1 MPFLSLVKAFG
12 FRAKFFLIAALAALA
27 VAMSV
32 AQVVM
37 ERVAMIQATRAQTEA
52 LAGVNLAQQYL
63 QALQAHKSLLVSAE
77 GADASA
83 GLPAARERIESTH
96 AALLSWHVAEHR
108 GGVLEDAWRSVEEQA
123 GAMAGALPEHFSG
136 RKAAQALH
144 GHGMHSDT
152 VLAYL
157 AAISDRYGLVPDRDI
172 YTHHLAHML
181 VVAGPSLGEQLSR
194 AGFLVERSVRE
205 GFLSD
210 RDRSA
215 IVGSV
220 SIAGDL
226 ARQLSRELARL
237 PDSLADGNLKGVSGE
252 LSASFELAQIVAFG
266 LTLQN
271 ATYSADEASS
281 AFRTPAEAL
290 RTLET
295 RLGVALSEVLAS
307 RLASNYQALWLT
319 CIASLVPLLLAVYGF
334 FVVYQALTDAISAIR
349 ADANRLATG
358 DLTVVFQVDS
368 RDEFRDIA
376 DTMNHVTRA
385 FRQLIER
392 LVDSAH
398 ALTSA
403 SMAFAHATVEISER
417 SHEQRSSADRASAS
431 ILDLVE
437 GVQRIAVSAHEAR
450 SLARTAGQV
459 SDRGATVIQDSTEE
473 IRRMASHI
481 SEATGHLDLLESESR
496 QISGIVDVIRE
507 IAEQTNLLALNA
519 AIEAARAGEAGRGF
533 AVVADEVRKLAERT
547 KDSTQRIS
555 TMIERTQG
563 IASRTVCAVR
573 QGADQ
578 VSQGVEKASEAS
590 ASIRS
595 IQEKTLAAEQ
605 ASGSISDALEQHRDE
620 SRHIAEIISTISAS
634 SLSNA
639 EALMAATQSAG
650 VLEVLAGNMRDS
662 IARFTLPAGRLA
674 GHEEGRVE
682 LF

>member
-1 MPFLSLVKAFG
+1 MPFLSLVKALG

-172 YTHHLAHML
+172 DTHHLAHML

-237 PDSLADGNLKGVSGE
+237 PDSLADGNLKGG
-252 LSASFELAQIVAFG
+252 QRRAFG
-266 LTLQN
+266 F
-271 ATYSADEASS
+271 
-281 AFRTPAEAL
+281 FRTGADRRVRADPAECHL
-290 RTLET
+290 QRG
-295 RLGVALSEVLAS
+295 R
-307 RLASNYQALWLT
+307 
-319 CIASLVPLLLAVYGF
+319 GF
-334 FVVYQALTDAISAIR
+334 V
-349 ADANRLATG
+349 
-358 DLTVVFQVDS
+358 
-368 RDEFRDIA
+368 
-376 DTMNHVTRA
+376 
-385 FRQLIER
+385 
-392 LVDSAH
+392 
-398 ALTSA
+398 
-403 SMAFAHATVEISER
+403 
-417 SHEQRSSADRASAS
+417 
-431 ILDLVE
+431 
-437 GVQRIAVSAHEAR
+437 RIPH
-450 SLARTAGQV
+450 
-459 SDRGATVIQDSTEE
+459 
-473 IRRMASHI
+473 
-481 SEATGHLDLLESESR
+481 
-496 QISGIVDVIRE
+496 
-507 IAEQTNLLALNA
+507 
-519 AIEAARAGEAGRGF
+519 AGRGTSN
-533 AVVADEVRKLAERT
+533 ARDTPWRGVVGSPGVPSGLELSGAVADMHRLPRALAPGGVWIFCGVPGP
-547 KDSTQRIS
+547 DGCDQRHP
-555 TMIERTQG
+555 R
-563 IASRTVCAVR
+563 RC
-573 QGADQ
+573 
-578 VSQGVEKASEAS
+578 
-590 ASIRS
+590 
-595 IQEKTLAAEQ
+595 
-605 ASGSISDALEQHRDE
+605 
-620 SRHIAEIISTISAS
+620 
-634 SLSNA
+634 
-639 EALMAATQSAG
+639 QSPG
-650 VLEVLAGNMRDS
+650 DR
-662 IARFTLPAGRLA
+662 
-674 GHEEGRVE
+674 
-682 LF
+682 